1 MNYREAFNIF
11 DRENPEVYTLFKSFC
26 FEVLN
31 RGKQKYSARAI
42 MERLR
47 WELDLNPRGS
57 DIYKINDHTIPYY
70 ARKFLAE
77 PPQHGSFF
85 EIRKLHQK

>member
-31 RGKQKYSARAI
+31 RGKQKYSASAI

-47 WELDLNPRGS
+47 WE
-57 DIYKINDHTIPYY
+57 
-70 ARKFLAE
+70 
-77 PPQHGSFF
+77 
-85 EIRKLHQK
+85 